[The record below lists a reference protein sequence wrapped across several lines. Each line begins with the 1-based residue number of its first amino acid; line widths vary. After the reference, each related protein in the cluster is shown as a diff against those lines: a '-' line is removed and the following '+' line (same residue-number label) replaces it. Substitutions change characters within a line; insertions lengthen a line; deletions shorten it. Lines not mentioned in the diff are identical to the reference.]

1 MADKTYALT
10 VGEVLFVRKMGHR
23 AKGGPRRFLFTPTNI
38 LSHLSYEDYPM
49 KSLRPSDAKEIMDM
63 LVGHGILERDGDGYQ
78 MTEHGY
84 DVYLEIMA
92 GVDRHSIARRTNRKV
107 AENARQRQQQ
117 DQQDKQ

>member
-1 MADKTYALT
+1 MADKTYVLT

-38 LSHLSYEDYPM
+38 LSHLSYEDYAM
-49 KSLRPSDAKEIMDM
+49 KSLRPSDAREIMDM
-63 LVGHGILERDGDGYQ
+63 LASHGILERDGDGYQ

-92 GVDRHSIARRTNRKV
+92 GVDRHSLARKMNRKV
-107 AENARQRQQQ
+107 AENAKQGR
-117 DQQDKQ
+117 QQDKQ